1 MQKKEECI
9 MKKLNCIFAFA
20 LAVCLLLSLTAC
32 GNDEPTKEVNNLPEG
47 VSYGIKVVNEN
58 GEAIVGAL
66 VSMCQDVEGG
76 TCFMP
81 VKTDESGMAHF
92 NANMIPVQNHMKV
105 RVLAAEGY
113 ELPLDESGD
122 IRYTPIPDGEV
133 YIVLVLK
140 QA

>member
-1 MQKKEECI
+1 MNH
-9 MKKLNCIFAFA
+9 MKRIFAFA
-20 LAVCLLLSLTAC
+20 LAACLLLSMAAC
-32 GNDEPTKEVNNLPEG
+32 DNDTPQETNNLPEG
-47 VSYGIKVVNEN
+47 VSYGIKVVD
-58 GEAIVGAL
+58 GEGNPIAGAL

-81 VKTDESGMAHF
+81 ATTGEDGMALF
-92 NANMIPVQNHMKV
+92 LENMVPVQNNMKV

>member
-1 MQKKEECI
+1 MKNKKR
-9 MKKLNCIFAFA
+9 IFAFA
-20 LAVCLLLSLTAC
+20 LAACLLLSMAAC

-76 TCFMP
+76 TCYMP
-81 VKTDESGMAHF
+81 STTGSDGMALF
-92 NANMIPVQNHMKV
+92 YENMVPVQNHMKV